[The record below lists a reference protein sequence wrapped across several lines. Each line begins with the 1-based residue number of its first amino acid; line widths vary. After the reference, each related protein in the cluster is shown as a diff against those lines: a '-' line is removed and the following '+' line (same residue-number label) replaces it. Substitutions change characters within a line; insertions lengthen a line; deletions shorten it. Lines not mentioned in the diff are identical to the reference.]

1 MTDNEFQELSKAV
14 MAVGNYLI
22 LPMKMIELVGYNAA
36 GLFSYLIYKEQYFK
50 VREELIDG
58 FFYNTSDDVKSGTFL
73 SREKRDS
80 ALEKL
85 ENLGFIQ
92 TKLTGSPPKKHYK
105 INHQAV
111 VEQFAGNTQINLR
124 EIHKSICVKPTTTI
138 KSKLIKKPICASHI
152 TGAVAPVVRKMLIK
166 KKILPRREMIKNGLK
181 ENLADKTKVRE
192 EKRKEKLHRVVDFD
206 MQIII
211 DYWKKK
217 GLTFHKEET
226 KVYARSIDNLKSLLK
241 GTLFNSFSNK
251 TYHNRRFGI
260 EEIKRAIDNFVLS
273 AYNLDYEPSNK
284 KYLQAIQ
291 FVDFF
296 YSTRPCPREEDKS
309 LFLKYMLTKPILL
322 ANAKIYV
329 AKDIYPHATKILVD
343 WYKKTF
349 GNRDNGNYSMKNK
362 NDLIYATQE
371 LKTFYDENKDR
382 INLKDWILTYNQTDP
397 VSFLAVQ
404 TTRAMDKM
412 LRENE
417 NLYVSFTTGWLKTER
432 TLQERLPLFLKQEHM
447 MK

>member
-1 MTDNEFQELSKAV
+1 MTDEEIEELSRAS
-14 MAVGNYLI
+14 MTIGNYLI
-22 LPMKMIELVGYNAA
+22 VSMKMVRLVGYNATA
-36 GLFSYLIYKEQYFK
+36 LLAYLMYKEQYFRDRK
-50 VREELIDG
+50 ELQDG
-58 FFYNTSDDVKSGTFL
+58 FFYNIIPDIEKGTHL
-73 SREKRDS
+73 TERKQSS

-85 ENLGFIQ
+85 EQLGVIS
-92 TKLTGSPPKKHYK
+92 TKISGMPAKKFYK
-105 INHQAV
+105 INHLNIITLFQQNV
-111 VEQFAGNTQINLR
+111 ITCSDKMSEHV
-124 EIHKSICVKPTTTI
+124 PTKHTATI